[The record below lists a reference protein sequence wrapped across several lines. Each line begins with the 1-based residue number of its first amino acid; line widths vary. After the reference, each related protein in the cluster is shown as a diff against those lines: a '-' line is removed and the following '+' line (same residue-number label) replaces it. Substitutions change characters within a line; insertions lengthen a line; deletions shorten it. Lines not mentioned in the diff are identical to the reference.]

1 MNNKW
6 VKRGFKHV
14 KIYIEDDKL
23 CSVND
28 DENDDMESLSDQS
41 LSESESELDTRTRF
55 ISLSRPASLNTFDII
70 SFLRGFDLSGLF
82 EKGTDGARF
91 VSGAH
96 VLNII
101 SKLEEIARV
110 VSFSVRK
117 KDCRMSLE
125 GSREGVKGPLT
136 IAAEIVEL
144 TPSLRVVEVKKK
156 GGDRV
161 EYEEFCNRELKSII
175 DF

>member
-6 VKRGFKHV
+6 FKRGFKHA

-28 DENDDMESLSDQS
+28 DENDDMESLSDQL
-41 LSESESELDTRTRF
+41 LSESKLDTRMRF
-55 ISLSRPASLNTFDII
+55 TSLPRPASLKAFDII
-70 SFLRGFDLSGLF
+70 SFSRGFDLSGLF
-82 EKGTDGARF
+82 DEGTDGARF
-91 VSGAH
+91 VSRAH
-96 VLNII
+96 VSNII
-101 SKLEEIARV
+101 SKLEEIAKV

-117 KDCRMSLE
+117 KDYRMSLE

-136 IAAEIVEL
+136 IADEIFEL
-144 TPSLRVVEVKKK
+144 TQSLRVVEVKKK
-156 GGDRV
+156 GGDIV
-161 EYEEFCNRELKSII
+161 EYEEFCNQELKPII